1 MKPRLN
7 NCDRKK
13 FAEFLKELTD
23 GNGESIQKRIM
34 NLRVEELADFTF
46 FGIGVVLAMDKAGL
60 ANNAEDACEFMNAL
74 AEIVNGGTCKNKAMK
89 DSDEFLCSECGEH
102 IDIVYVNSCNDY
114 HYHARYCPHCGR
126 EVNNLNDN

>member
-1 MKPRLN
+1 MRIN

-13 FAEFLKELTD
+13 FTGFLKELTD
-23 GNGESIQKRIM
+23 GNGESIQKHIM

-60 ANNAEDACEFMNAL
+60 ANNAEDACEFMNTL

-89 DSDEFLCSECGEH
+89 DSGEFLCSECGEH
-102 IDIVYVNSCNDY
+102 VDIVYVNSGDDY
-114 HYHARYCPHCGR
+114 HYHVQYCPHCRR
-126 EVNNLNDN
+126 EVIDDN